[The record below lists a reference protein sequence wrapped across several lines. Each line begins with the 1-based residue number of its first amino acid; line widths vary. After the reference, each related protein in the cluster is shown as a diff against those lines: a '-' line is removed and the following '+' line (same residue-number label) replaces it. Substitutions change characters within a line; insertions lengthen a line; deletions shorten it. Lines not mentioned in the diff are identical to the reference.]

1 MTTGLN
7 FAIPAITVL
16 QFGNIPGTNTAVG
29 GLASANVVTRYIHRI
44 VFDNMAIVRET
55 DTFNPDVKWD
65 YQTSTIQWQLF
76 VGNSN
81 DFAAYQTFGLF
92 GDQGS
97 IEFAQPIQVQPRTN
111 VVMTFLS
118 ILPAAAPKL
127 KAAFHM
133 SGGLEYGVGV

>member
-7 FAIPAITVL
+7 YTVPAITLL

-29 GLASANVVTRYIHRI
+29 GLESVNFITRYIHRI
-44 VFDNMAIVRET
+44 VFDNVAIIRAT
-55 DTFNPDVKWD
+55 DTANPNVKWD
-65 YQTSTIQWQLF
+65 YHTSTIQWQLF

-81 DFAAYQTFGLF
+81 DFAAYQTFGFF

-111 VVMTFLS
+111 VILTFLS
-118 ILPAAAPKL
+118 ILPAATPKL

-133 SGGLEYGVGV
+133 TGGLNYGVDI